1 MKIIIIGCGRVG
13 AGLAKS
19 LSLKGVDVAVIDK
32 DPRAFEAL
40 GKTFKGSTH
49 VGIGFDEYVLKEA
62 GIMQAEG
69 LAAVTA
75 SDEANLVAARLA
87 KTVFKLPRVA
97 ARVYE
102 PQKAK
107 IYRRLGIQ
115 TVSPVTLGIERLAST
130 LSNAMLNVERRIGA
144 GQVALVDADVLPV
157 MEGKTAGSIS
167 IPGEIQVTAITR
179 NGRTFLTDSETV
191 LKPGDLVHLLVTS
204 GSGDRVAHLFGKHEG
219 GLR

>member
-75 SDEANLVAARLA
+75 SDEANLVAAR
-87 KTVFKLPRVA
+87 
-97 ARVYE
+97 VYE

-144 GQVALVDADVLPV
+144 GQVSLVDADVLPV